1 MGFEPLTKK
10 YLSMCTPL
18 LFDLAADSF
27 EPGQGH
33 EPAAEWV
40 GAPHDGM
47 GPECL
52 AERARNAPPS
62 GSNHKRIVV
71 RHCWNV
77 RTPSLGVT
85 KLVL

>member
-1 MGFEPLTKK
+1 ML
-10 YLSMCTPL
+10 C
-18 LFDLAADSF
+18 DADSF

-40 GAPHDGM
+40 GGPHDGL
-47 GPECL
+47 GPECV

-71 RHCWNV
+71 R
-77 RTPSLGVT
+77 PPIASL
-85 KLVL
+85 KPC